1 MPLVTTDILKEY
13 LPEVTGTG
21 SDTELSDLLDR
32 VESTIARWLGF
43 PSPDSSNTPT
53 LAVTTYTLYID
64 SYWIDNI
71 NVLQLPLRPIVT
83 ITSVHADPE
92 RKYTADTE
100 VNSDEF
106 EIDKQQGLL
115 IIKPDTSTVGFTKS
129 YRGNRVIGTFGFT
142 LYHKDVVHAVCVY
155 ASQLH
160 RAKTSQGKKS
170 QTVRGATTS
179 YMPNTIPPEVKEILY
194 PYRNSVVII

>member
-13 LPEVTGTG
+13 LPEITGTG
-21 SDTELSDLLDR
+21 SDTELSNLLDR
-32 VESTIARWLGF
+32 VEAAIARWLGF
-43 PSPDSSNTPT
+43 PSPDNSNTPK
-53 LAVTTYTLYID
+53 LDVNTYTLYID

-100 VNSDEF
+100 VNSDEY

-142 LYHKDVVHAVCVY
+142 LYHRDVVHAVCVY

-170 QTVRGATTS
+170 QTVRAATTT